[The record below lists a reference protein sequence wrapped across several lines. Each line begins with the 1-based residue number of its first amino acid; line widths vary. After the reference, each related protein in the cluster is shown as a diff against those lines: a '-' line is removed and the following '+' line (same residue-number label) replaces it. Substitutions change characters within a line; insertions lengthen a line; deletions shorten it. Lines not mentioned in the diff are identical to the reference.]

1 LDLHVLHEDTEVDE
15 GFLLCTKCDRQFP
28 IVGKIAIMRD
38 FANYLSVRPRLGGEM
53 ALAAK
58 TPQLKSFVKRTLS
71 QAKKGTDDISLIEKR
86 WAQIYTKNRNS
97 KFYLRM
103 RRMLASLHL
112 SGNAIEH
119 GCSIGITAQ
128 HMTDLGIRVFGI
140 DKSYYALSVAKQ
152 SADDGAEYV
161 LADSMEHPFGKMQFD
176 LVVGLNIFELIE
188 PKPLLKM
195 LAGQTRKGGFLFLS
209 DPYDFERGAK
219 SVREPLCE
227 DSVRGKIKSYGF
239 TITQRTQ
246 RPSRIAWNLRLY
258 DRAILQYLVDVVV
271 AKKSQTAA

>member
-1 LDLHVLHEDTEVDE
+1 MHEDTEVDE
-15 GFLLCTKCDRQFP
+15 GFLLCTKCNRQFP
-28 IVGKIAIMRD
+28 IVGKIAIMKN
-38 FANYLSVRPRLGGEM
+38 FANYLSIRPRLGGEM

-58 TPQLKSFVKRTLS
+58 TPQLKSFVKRALS
-71 QAKKGTDDISLIEKR
+71 QARKGTDDISLIEKR

-103 RRMLASLHL
+103 CRMLESLHT
-112 SGNAIEH
+112 SGNAVEH
-119 GCSIGITAQ
+119 GCSIGIVTQ
-128 HMTDLGIRVFGI
+128 HMMNLGMQVFGV

-152 SADDGAEYV
+152 SADGGAEYV
-161 LADSMEHPFGKMQFD
+161 LADSMEHPFGKTQFD

-209 DPYDFERGAK
+209 DPYDFERGTK

-227 DSVRGKIKSYGF
+227 DSVRDEIKSYGF
-239 TITQRTQ
+239 TITKRTQ
-246 RPSRIAWNLRLY
+246 KPSRIAWNLRLY
-258 DRAILQYLVDVVV
+258 NRAILKYLVDVVV